1 MPFEQLVPRPFTSTG
16 VRMYAPSVSGLYGVS
31 NAREWIY
38 IGVTDNIQ
46 GALLDHLSAP
56 HTSLMQ
62 REPSGFVFEVCEGMH
77 CAARQDRL
85 VLEYEPTCN
94 RQSSRSI

>member
-1 MPFEQLVPRPFTSTG
+1 MPFEQRVPRPFTSSG
-16 VRMYAPSVSGLYGVS
+16 VRMHAPCLAGIYGVS

-38 IGVTDNIQ
+38 IGIANNIRD
-46 GALLDHLSAP
+46 ALLDHLGEP
-56 HTSLMQ
+56 HTSLMK

-94 RQSSRSI
+94 RQLTRLR